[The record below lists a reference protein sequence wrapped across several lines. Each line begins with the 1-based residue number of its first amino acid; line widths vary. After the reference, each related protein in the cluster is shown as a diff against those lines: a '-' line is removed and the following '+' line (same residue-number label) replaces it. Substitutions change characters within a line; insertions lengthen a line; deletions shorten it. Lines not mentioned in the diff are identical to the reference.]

1 MTSEDPPVHDRLLAS
16 PRAAGVPFTQM
27 YHAPV
32 YTSAEA
38 ARVRGTTL
46 HSGAKALIL
55 KGNHGFVMAVIPA
68 DRPLDSRALRKHLKS
83 KRLRFATKEEVLEMT
98 GLTPGSIPPFGS
110 IFNLATVCDKR
121 LAENETI
128 NFNAASHSDSIQM
141 SYVDYIAYEKP
152 ALASIA
158 GERP

>member
-1 MTSEDPPVHDRLLAS
+1 MASEDPPVHDRLLATL
-16 PRAAGVPFTQM
+16 RAAGVPFTQM
-27 YHAPV
+27 HHAPV

-68 DRPLDSRALRKHLKS
+68 DLPLDSRALRKHLKS

-98 GLTPGSIPPFGS
+98 GLTPGSIPPFGGF
-110 IFNLATVCDKR
+110 FNLATVCDNR
-121 LAENETI
+121 LAENEMI

-141 SYVDYIAYEKP
+141 SYADYIAYEKP
-152 ALASIA
+152 ALAAIT
-158 GERP
+158 GEKP